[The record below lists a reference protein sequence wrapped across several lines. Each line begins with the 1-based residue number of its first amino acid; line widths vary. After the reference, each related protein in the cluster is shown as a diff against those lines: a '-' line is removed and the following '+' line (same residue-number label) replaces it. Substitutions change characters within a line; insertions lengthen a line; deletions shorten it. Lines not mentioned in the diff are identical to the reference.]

1 MGSSENG
8 QEIKNSTDAADVLSN
23 SIFQHI
29 PQKLVIGFGLGSVAA
44 RKRWNVIPSL
54 PGFSRSVN

>member
-8 QEIKNSTDAADVLSN
+8 QEIQNSTDAADVLSN

-29 PQKLVIGFGLGSVAA
+29 PQKLAIGVRSGLCGSQKKMECYSFA
-44 RKRWNVIPSL
+44 
-54 PGFSRSVN
+54 SRFQ